1 MGRFARTVRSPFW
14 GATLMTVLLA
24 LYIVLVGQ
32 RAVAFIQTGLA
43 IGVGIGIALFVV
55 AAIGALLLVLEFRF
69 GIRIT
74 RLGARLEREGGAPAD
89 VVPVRPSGRPERE
102 AADALFPTYKAA
114 VERDPSDWRA
124 WYRLGVVY
132 DAAGD
137 RKRARAA
144 MRSALAA
151 AAGRGAADGA

>member
-1 MGRFARTVRSPFW
+1 
-14 GATLMTVLLA
+14 MTALLA

-32 RAVAFIQTGLA
+32 RAVAFIATGVP
-43 IGVGIGIALFVV
+43 VGIGIGVALFVV

-74 RLGARLEREGGAPAD
+74 RLGSRLEAEGGAPSD
-89 VVPVRPSGRPERE
+89 VVPVRASGRPTRDAADELFPRYRE
-102 AADALFPTYKAA
+102 A
-114 VERDPSDWRA
+114 VEQDPADWRA

-144 MRSALAA
+144 MRTALA
-151 AAGRGAADGA
+151 RAADR

>member
-1 MGRFARTVRSPFW
+1 MGRMERAGRTIRSPFW
-14 GATLMTVLLA
+14 GAALMAVLLA

-32 RAVAFIQTGLA
+32 RAVAFIATG
-43 IGVGIGIALFVV
+43 IPIGIGIGVALFIV

-74 RLGARLEREGGAPAD
+74 RLGARLEAEGGTPDD
-89 VVPVRPSGRPERE
+89 VVPVRPSGRPIRD
-102 AADALFPTYKAA
+102 AADELFPRYRDA
-114 VERDPSDWRA
+114 VEQDPADWRA

-137 RKRARAA
+137 RKRARSA
-144 MRSALAA
+144 MRTALA
-151 AAGRGAADGA
+151 RAADR

>member
-1 MGRFARTVRSPFW
+1 MERAGRRIRSPFW
-14 GATLMTVLLA
+14 GAALMAVLLA
-24 LYIVLVGQ
+24 LYIGLVGQ
-32 RAVAFIQTGLA
+32 RAVAFIATGVPIGIA
-43 IGVGIGIALFVV
+43 IGVALFVV

-74 RLGARLEREGGAPAD
+74 RLGARLEAEGGTPDD
-89 VVPVRPSGRPERE
+89 VVPVRPSGRPIRD
-102 AADALFPTYKAA
+102 AADELFPQYRDA
-114 VERDPSDWRA
+114 VEQDPTDWRA

-144 MRSALAA
+144 MRTALA
-151 AAGRGAADGA
+151 RAADR

>member
-1 MGRFARTVRSPFW
+1 MRLTRSLRSPFW
-14 GATLMTVLLA
+14 GAALMAVLLA

-32 RAVAFIQTGLA
+32 RAVAFIATGIP
-43 IGVGIGIALFVV
+43 IGIGIGIALFVV

-69 GIRIT
+69 GLRIT
-74 RLGARLEREGGAPAD
+74 RLGARLEREGAAPAD
-89 VVPVRPSGRPERE
+89 VVPVRPSGRPTRE
-102 AADALFPTYKAA
+102 AADELFPAYKAA
-114 VERDPSDWRA
+114 VETDPTDWRG

-144 MRSALAA
+144 MREALTRA
-151 AAGRGAADGA
+151 RS

>member
-1 MGRFARTVRSPFW
+1 MERAGRRIRSPFW
-14 GATLMTVLLA
+14 GAALMAVLLA
-24 LYIVLVGQ
+24 LYIGLVGQ
-32 RAVAFIQTGLA
+32 RAVAFIATGVP
-43 IGVGIGIALFVV
+43 IGIGIGVALFVV

-74 RLGARLEREGGAPAD
+74 RLGARLEAEGGAPED
-89 VVPVRPSGRPERE
+89 VVPVRPSGRPVRD
-102 AADALFPTYKAA
+102 AADELFPQYRDA
-114 VERDPSDWRA
+114 VEQDPTDWRA

-144 MRSALAA
+144 MRTALAR
-151 AAGRGAADGA
+151 AAGR

>member
-1 MGRFARTVRSPFW
+1 MGFARALRSPFW
-14 GATLMTVLLA
+14 GAALMAVLLA

-32 RAVAFIQTGLA
+32 RAVAFIQTGLP
-43 IGVGIGIALFVV
+43 IGIGIGVALVVV
-55 AAIGALLLVLEFRF
+55 AVIGALLLVLEFRF

-74 RLGARLEREGGAPAD
+74 RLGARLEREGAAPAD

-102 AADALFPTYKAA
+102 AADELFPTYRAA

-137 RKRARAA
+137 RNRARAA
-144 MRSALAA
+144 MRTALAKA
-151 AAGRGAADGA
+151 STSS

>member
-1 MGRFARTVRSPFW
+1 M
-14 GATLMTVLLA
+14 TLLLA

-32 RAVAFIQTGLA
+32 RAVAFIATGIPIGIA
-43 IGVGIGIALFVV
+43 IGVALFVV

-69 GIRIT
+69 GLRIT
-74 RLGARLEREGGAPAD
+74 RLGARLEREGGAPED
-89 VVPVRPSGRPERE
+89 VVPVRPSGRPVRE
-102 AADALFPTYKAA
+102 AADELFPTYKAA
-114 VERDPSDWRA
+114 VESDPSDWRG

-144 MRSALAA
+144 MREALTRARA
-151 AAGRGAADGA
+151 

>member
-1 MGRFARTVRSPFW
+1 MARAGRSIRSPFW
-14 GATLMTVLLA
+14 GAAFMSALLA

-32 RAVAFIQTGLA
+32 RAVAFIGTGLP
-43 IGVGIGIALFVV
+43 IGIGIGVALFVV

-74 RLGARLEREGGAPAD
+74 RLGARLEAEGAAPQD
-89 VVPVRPSGRPERE
+89 VVPVRPSGRPTRE
-102 AADALFPTYKAA
+102 AADELFPQYRDA
-114 VERDPSDWRA
+114 VEQDPTDWRA

-144 MRSALAA
+144 MRTALSHAA
-151 AAGRGAADGA
+151 RG